1 MTSGRP
7 ATVEQW
13 AQFLLLR
20 RRGDSRAQ
28 AAKTAGVN
36 YYSARDCESGKNA
49 VRNFVLAKEQTDL
62 VGTSTIPGRDEL
74 DPVVQEC
81 WDDIAKFSLRYFGV
95 VLMPW
100 QLEATDKIMELLGT
114 PQEEYVVINAPP
126 GSGKS
131 TFFAKILPAWATVR
145 NRAIRGMI
153 GSHTQRTAEWYTR
166 RLRAEFEREHVALA
180 ELNDKRMGLAEDAVR
195 TMQQDF
201 GGFKPEA
208 KEIWRAEEFTV
219 LQPDGRPLSQKEAT
233 WSAFGSDS
241 GFLGGRFD
249 LVIWDDVW
257 DPKKMRHIEK
267 RNDLYKWWD
276 EVAETRLEPGGLLI
290 LNGQRMGADD
300 IYRYALDKVAI
311 IEDWEHDEDDHVV
324 NSEAP
329 VGAGMVSDEKSE
341 QGMVSS
347 PSETPVPASLEE
359 RKYHHLSYQAHYQNL
374 CNGYHRRHDKPW
386 PDGCLLYPSRL
397 PWKKLRHIKSQ
408 TPDRFEVLYQQQDTD
423 PGSVLVDPTWIAGG
437 TGRDGVNHVGC
448 WDNDRDLW
456 ELPKFLPSSP
466 VVMASA
472 DPSPSNFWALQC
484 WAYVEESDY
493 RYLLESY
500 RRKMDAPSFLDW
512 SHDRQEFSGI
522 AEEWWQHSNDMG
534 HPIQYWIVEANA
546 AQKFILQYD
555 HFKRWAAKRG
565 VELVPHYT
573 HSRNKGDPKY
583 GVQMLAPLYRHG
595 KIRLPGKQ
603 MTQARPHSLLL
614 IDEVTKWN
622 PEGTGARTDDCVMA
636 QWFFEHNLDRLY
648 TPDVPVVKQW
658 RPTWVTS

>member
-1 MTSGRP
+1 MW
-7 ATVEQW
+7 VQY
-13 AQFLLLR
+13 LLLR
-20 RRGDSRAQ
+20 RNGLSRAQ
-28 AAKTAGVN
+28 AAKQAGVN
-36 YYSARDCESGKNA
+36 YHSARDNDLGRSNTINYAK
-49 VRNFVLAKEQTDL
+49 AKEQVDRIG
-62 VGTSTIPGRDEL
+62 VSNIPEYAHL
-74 DPVVQEC
+74 APEVQEC
-81 WDDIAKFSLRYFGV
+81 WDDIGKFSLRYFGV

-100 QLEATDKIMELLGT
+100 QLEATDEIMSLLET
-114 PQEEYVVINAPP
+114 PEEEYVVINAPP

-166 RLRAEFEREHVALA
+166 RLRAEFEREHVVLA
-180 ELNDKRMGLAEDAVR
+180 ELNDKRMGLAVDAER

-257 DPKKMRHIEK
+257 DPKKMRHAEK

-300 IYRYALDKVAI
+300 IYRYALDKVAV
-311 IEDWEHDEDDHVV
+311 IEEWEHDYDDEQ
-324 NSEAP
+324 NEAP
-329 VGAGMVSDEKSE
+329 AEAGMVSDEMSE
-341 QGMVSS
+341 QGDSS
-347 PSETPVPASLEE
+347 SLSETPASAVAAVEE
-359 RKYHHLSYQAHYQNL
+359 RKYRHLSYRAHYQEK
-374 CNGYHRRHDKPW
+374 CNGYHRKKDLPW
-386 PDGCLLYPSRL
+386 PNGCLLYPSRL
-397 PWKKLRHIKSQ
+397 PWTKLRHIKSQ
-408 TPDRFEVLYQQQDTD
+408 TPDRFEVLYQQEDTD
-423 PGSVLVDPTWIAGG
+423 PGSTLVDPLWISGG
-437 TGRDGVNHVGC
+437 TGPDGVNHVGC
-448 WDNDRDLW
+448 WDSDRGLW
-456 ELPKFLPSSP
+456 EFPKHLPSSP
-466 VVMASA
+466 VVFASA
-472 DPSPSNFWALQC
+472 DPSPANFWALQC
-484 WAYVEESDY
+484 WGYVEDSDY

-512 SHDRQEFSGI
+512 NYDSQTFTGI
-522 AEEWWQHSNDMG
+522 AEEWWQISNEMG

-555 HFKRWAAKRG
+555 HFKRWSAKRS

-573 HSRNKGDPKY
+573 HSRNKSDPKY

-595 KIRLPGKQ
+595 KIRFPGKQ
-603 MTQARPHSLLL
+603 GGDARTHSLLL
-614 IDEVTKWN
+614 IDEVTRWN
-622 PEGTGARTDDCVMA
+622 AEGTGARTDDCVMA

-648 TPDVPVVKQW
+648 TPEVPAVKQW
-658 RPTWVTS
+658 RPSWIAS